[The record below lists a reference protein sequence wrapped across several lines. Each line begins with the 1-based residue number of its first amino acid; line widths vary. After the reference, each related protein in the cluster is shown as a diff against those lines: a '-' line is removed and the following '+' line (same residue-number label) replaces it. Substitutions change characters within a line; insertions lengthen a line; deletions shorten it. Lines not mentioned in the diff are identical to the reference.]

1 MSDIHVTGIA
11 QVNIRCQ
18 FKTIPGVTHI
28 TLSHDPYYR
37 GRQLTGVIKFFGGI
51 GGNEFTIGDDEIIG
65 CKLKIQKGVLEL
77 FSVEIF
83 DEISQAINKGMV
95 TLIKMIKASGY
106 VPDPFLIGDN
116 MIFVFEFMNDEFDYA
131 IFNALHNP
139 DLNEFNEM
147 FSDALSMSEEY
158 CGECQRVCVTVFENK
173 EKTYEELFFDANKAT
188 EWFIERGFA

>member
-1 MSDIHVTGIA
+1 MRLQRQSIKDSEVRGKWYFNIIGKDSELVEKAEHLLRDMGWEDECDGCPLYEDGESAGFWIYHSDVD
-11 QVNIRCQ
+11 Q
-18 FKTIPGVTHI
+18 FKA
-28 TLSHDPYYR
+28 DW
-37 GRQLTGVIKFFGGI
+37 
-51 GGNEFTIGDDEIIG
+51 
-65 CKLKIQKGVLEL
+65 KIVKSL
-77 FSVEIF
+77 FKE
-83 DEISQAINKGMV
+83 N
-95 TLIKMIKASGY
+95 
-106 VPDPFLIGDN
+106 N